1 MRGTRLFRGA
11 LLNSSNSCS
20 QETSPFIVFLPDA
33 RRVAHSYG
41 HVLRLMR
48 IVFTLGALMISAT
61 QVLANSYY
69 TERLDDPKA
78 VFVTAD
84 HFPVHADGRA
94 DDSDA
99 LQQAIDKV
107 QDTTNQG
114 IVFLPSGRYRV
125 SRTIYIWPG
134 IRVIGYGKTRPVIVL
149 GANTPAF
156 QSGPAYMIFFTG
168 GRPGTTGTSVGASKD
183 SAKATPPDASPG
195 TFYSALSNVDIE
207 IQEGNPGAVGV
218 RAHYAQHCYLAHMDF
233 RLASGIAGIH
243 DGGNVAQDLHFF
255 GGKYGIWTR
264 KPSPGW
270 QFTIIDST
278 FEGQS
283 EAAIREHEAGLTLIR
298 PQFKNVPTAISIDA
312 GYFDELWVKD
322 ARFEKVSGPA
332 IIVSDENSVR
342 TEINVENAVC
352 DEVPEFALFRESGKQ
367 LAGPQKTYQVKTF
380 SHGLHFAD
388 IGATPE
394 IQTSFDAAPL
404 SSFPLPTKSDIREL
418 PAMDTWC
425 NIRTLG
431 AVGDGTTDDTAALK
445 KAIAEHK
452 TIYFPA
458 GQYRVT
464 DTIELRPDTV
474 LIGLHPSITR
484 ILIADGTPAF
494 QGVGSPKPLVE
505 APKGGAN
512 IITGIGLYTNG
523 INPRAVAM
531 KWMAGKDSMVDDVR
545 FLGGHGTVNPGDTP
559 AQNRK
564 MWEQIYNN
572 THTADSNIHRRWD
585 GHYPSLWVTD
595 GGGGTFVDIWTP
607 STFAQAGVYIS
618 NTATSGRI
626 YELSSEHHVR
636 NEVVLHNASNWE
648 IYALQTEEERGEG
661 GFALPL
667 EIRESSNITIANLH
681 MYRVV
686 SSFQPFPYAVK
697 IIESRNIR
705 FRNVHC
711 YSDSKASFD
720 NAIFDQTHNVEIRQ
734 REFAWLD
741 VSGDAP
747 RPRPAR
753 HSTVLSEGAKV
764 EKLTG
769 GFFNI
774 SGGAIDATG
783 DFYFV
788 DSKWQMI
795 YRWSTANQQLSIVR
809 DNPLDPVQLAFDK
822 SGNLMV
828 ISYEGNGTVYTFK
841 PGTDFDQLTVL
852 QPQASVPRPGMTPV
866 LPVDQWRNHNDFRE
880 AVTSKRPYQFV
891 SLDRSTF
898 IPAGEDF
905 VTGELYYGS
914 KMHDVIRAFGL
925 APAKLGETFYVCDEE
940 EQKTYKATVDQ
951 DGTLVNPQLFVN
963 AGGESVAEDSQGN
976 VYIAAG
982 QIYVFSAGGKLIDT
996 IDVPERPSQLA
1007 FGGPD
1012 RKTLFIAART
1022 SLYSASV
1029 RNAGR

>member
-1 MRGTRLFRGA
+1 MPETKPSGGA
-11 LLNSSNSCS
+11 LFNSSDSCS
-20 QETSPFIVFLPDA
+20 RETSPPA
-33 RRVAHSYG
+33 RFVSTASRVAHCYG

-48 IVFTLGALMISAT
+48 IVCTLGALMIPAT
-61 QVLANSYY
+61 QIFANSYY
-69 TERLDDPKA
+69 TGRLDDPKA
-78 VFVTAD
+78 VYLTAD
-84 HFPVHADGRA
+84 QFPVHADGRA

-125 SRTIYIWPG
+125 TRTIYIWPG

-149 GANTPAF
+149 GANTQAF
-156 QSGPAYMIFFTG
+156 QSGPTYMIFFAG
-168 GRPGTTGTSVGASKD
+168 GRPGTTGANAGATRD
-183 SAKATPPDASPG
+183 SEKATPPDASPG

-207 IQEGNPGAVGV
+207 IQDGNPGAVGV

-255 GGKYGIWTR
+255 GGKYGVWTG

-298 PQFKNVPTAISIDA
+298 PQFRNVPTAISIDA

-322 ARFEKVSGPA
+322 ARLENVSGPA
-332 IIVSDENSVR
+332 VVISDENSVR
-342 TEINVENAVC
+342 TEINMENAIC
-352 DEVPEFALFRESGKQ
+352 DEVPVFALFRESGKQ
-367 LAGPQKTYQVKTF
+367 LTAPQKTYEVNTL
-380 SHGLHFAD
+380 SHGQHFAD

-394 IQTSFDAAPL
+394 IQTSFDVVPL
-404 SSFPLPTKSDIREL
+404 SSFLPPTKSDIREL
-418 PAMDTWC
+418 PDMDSWC

-494 QGVGSPKPLVE
+494 QGVGTPKPLIE

-523 INPRAVAM
+523 INPRAVAL
-531 KWMAGKDSMVDDVR
+531 KWMAGQDSMLDDVR

-564 MWEQIYNN
+564 IWQQIYNN
-572 THTADSNIHRRWD
+572 TNTADSNIRRRWD
-585 GHYPSLWVTD
+585 GQYPSLWVTN

-636 NEVVLHNASNWE
+636 NEVVLHNVSNWE

-661 GFALPL
+661 GFALPI
-667 EIRESSNITIANLH
+667 EIRESKNITIANLH

-697 IIESRNIR
+697 LIASKNIR

-711 YSDSKASFD
+711 YSDSKVSFD
-720 NAIFDQTHNVEIRQ
+720 NVLFDQTHNVEIRQ

-747 RPRPAR
+747 QPHPERLSPA
-753 HSTVLSEGAKV
+753 LSEGAKV
-764 EKLTG
+764 QKLAG

-774 SGGAIDATG
+774 SGGAIDASG

-788 DSKWQMI
+788 DAKWQMI
-795 YRWSTANQQLSIVR
+795 YRWSTAKQQLSIVR

-828 ISYEGNGTVYTFK
+828 ISYQGNGTVYTFK

-852 QPQASVPRPGMTPV
+852 KPEVTAPRPGLTPV
-866 LPVDQWRNHNDFRE
+866 LPADQWRNHNDFRE
-880 AVTSKRPYQFV
+880 AVTKKKPYQFV
-891 SLDRSTF
+891 SLDRTTF

-925 APAKLGETFYVCDEE
+925 APAKIGEHFDICDEE
-940 EQKTYKATVDQ
+940 EQKTYTATVDA
-951 DGTLVNPQLFVN
+951 DGALTNPQLFVN
-963 AGGESVAEDSQGN
+963 VGGESVAEDTQGN

-982 QIYVFSAGGKLIDT
+982 QIYVFNTAGKLIDT
-996 IDVPERPSQLA
+996 IDVPERPSQLV

-1022 SLYSASV
+1022 SLYSAAM